1 MGELEEGEG
10 WVDGGFSRRSS
21 VFARGV
27 FVIVPAFIGVRGLV
41 LELNGVLKVSCGI
54 PIALCITPP
63 PFFCFFA
70 LVFCPPQSSEI
81 GKKDFP

>member
-1 MGELEEGEG
+1 VVGELEEGEG

-21 VFARGV
+21 VFARGI

-54 PIALCITPP
+54 PITLSHLPP
-63 PFFCFFA
+63 PLFA
-70 LVFCPPQSSEI
+70 LVFFPPQSSEI